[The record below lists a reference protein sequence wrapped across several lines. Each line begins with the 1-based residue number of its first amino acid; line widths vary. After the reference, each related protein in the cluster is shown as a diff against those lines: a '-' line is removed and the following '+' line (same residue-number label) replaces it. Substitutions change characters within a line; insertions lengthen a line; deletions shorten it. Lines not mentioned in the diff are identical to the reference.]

1 VKSLVHDRWEI
12 GDAHLREEASKF
24 PASIVEGP
32 HHDLRSA
39 PISVRQ
45 IVRDL

>member
-1 VKSLVHDRWEI
+1 M
-12 GDAHLREEASKF
+12 GDARSREEASKL